1 MSVSLIKKSRS
12 APQQLEEIPIAT
24 NVTFERYWLSGAREL
39 GLSLVPLLW
48 APFYPDSTERTQ
60 LLTELHILRHWA
72 SGNPMADESQSQ
84 NMVER
89 IDALINALSSDA
101 GDDTEYCFG

>member
-12 APQQLEEIPIAT
+12 APQLEEIPIAT
-24 NVTFERYWLSGAREL
+24 NATFERSWLSGAREL

-48 APFYPDSTERTQ
+48 EPFYPDTTERAQ

-89 IDALINALSSDA
+89 IDALINALSSDT
-101 GDDTEYCFG
+101 GEDTVFCFG